1 MDTQI
6 KKLEI
11 QGTVYT
17 VHELTVRQV
26 RDWFN
31 SALTR
36 TPDVVNDGLFE
47 AFSLNDLARMYS
59 VEPSGFDDLAP
70 SQVEGLAKLA
80 QEVNP
85 HFFTLLSRLADI
97 GRASRSTA
105 P

>member
-1 MDTQI
+1 METQI
-6 KKLEI
+6 KNLEI
-11 QGTVYT
+11 DGTVFT
-17 VHELTVRQV
+17 ARELKVSEV

-47 AFSLNDLARMYS
+47 AFSLSDLARMYN

-70 SQVEGLAKLA
+70 SQIEGLAKLA